1 MLRTCLR
8 LRPLATRLRQAP
20 AKRRFGI
27 ANMLPDMLTHLPAP
41 SDPMFAVLCLSGAQV
56 VMGAFGQSVMHACI
70 PSILFLTDFA
80 TNVPATHMLDNFYH
94 HEFTERLPW
103 SPTAVEEEHIHAIR

>member
-1 MLRTCLR
+1 MLRACLR
-8 LRPLATRLRQAP
+8 LRPLAARLRQAP

-56 VMGAFGQSVMHACI
+56 VMGAFGESVSYA
-70 PSILFLTDFA
+70 SYLFSFLRIL
-80 TNVPATHMLDNFYH
+80 
-94 HEFTERLPW
+94 
-103 SPTAVEEEHIHAIR
+103 SPTFPAPP

>member
-56 VMGAFGQSVMHACI
+56 VMGAFGQSVMHAF
-70 PSILFLTDFA
+70 PLFYFSRILPLTF
-80 TNVPATHMLDNFYH
+80 PPL
-94 HEFTERLPW
+94 
-103 SPTAVEEEHIHAIR
+103 IC